1 MQNIDKLQE
10 LKKQALDLME
20 KAGYPLTVA
29 LDVQLD
35 PQLHFMGYTIEKEGK
50 QIIVVSGMALDGG
63 ALNLLI
69 HEMSHVY
76 RIQSGH
82 PSHDSQL
89 LTAITAWVMHG
100 RVVEPYQEK
109 ILHGIL
115 NIIQDI
121 YADDISFK
129 IFDKHEGLNEFFMS
143 WIRKSV
149 RPKTSKEKWENA
161 ENLLSAAFAQG
172 NLERHKVPDTED
184 KVQKAIDKFLSENEK
199 SVAEK
204 YEFFKQFMVDL
215 PEKVT
220 EKEFE
225 KLLISYLSEFLKL
238 TK

>member
-1 MQNIDKLQE
+1 MQDELQ
-10 LKKQALDLME
+10 KIKTQALSLMDT
-20 KAGYPLTVA
+20 AGFPITVP
-29 LDVQLD
+29 LDVHLD
-35 PQLHFMGYTIEKEGK
+35 PDLHFMGYTTEKEGR
-50 QIIVVSGMALDGG
+50 QIIIVSSMAMESG

-82 PSHDSQL
+82 PSHDAQL

-100 RVVEPYQEK
+100 RIIEPYQDK

-115 NIIQDI
+115 NIIQDL

-129 IFDKHEGLNEFFMS
+129 IFDKQAGLNEFFMS
-143 WIRKSV
+143 WIRTAV
-149 RPKTSKEKWENA
+149 IAKTTKEKWENA

-172 NLERHKVPDTED
+172 NLERHQIVDTGN
-184 KVQKAIDKFLSENEK
+184 KVQKAIEKFLAKNEK
-199 SVAEK
+199 SVAVK
-204 YEFFKQFMVDL
+204 YDFFKKFMVDL
-215 PEKVT
+215 PEEVT

-225 KLLISYLSEFLKL
+225 RLLITYLSEFLKL